1 MLISDWS
8 SDVCSSDL
16 WNSTIFA
23 ALTDQAEGPD
33 ADFQAIAAKILAS
46 DAAFRN
52 AAVNIQNHGAYGF
65 TGEHHAHLFVKR
77 AHFLD
82 RFGGDATYQ
91 KRRMLAATQPASNA
105 ERTSPVDGLAG

>member
-82 RFGGDATYQ
+82 RFGGEIG
-91 KRRMLAATQPASNA
+91 RASCR
-105 ERTSPVDGLAG
+105 ERVCQYV

>member
-1 MLISDWS
+1 MLTRAS
-8 SDVCSSDL
+8 VA

-77 AHFLD
+77 APFLD
-82 RFGGDATYQ
+82 RFRSEE
-91 KRRMLAATQPASNA
+91 RRVGKECVITCRS
-105 ERTSPVDGLAG
+105 RWSPYH